1 MTRNDV
7 EAVVMKHLRRIV
19 DGLDNVQ
26 IDMNRSMVD
35 YGANSLDI
43 VEVVSATMREIKVK
57 VPRGELNKISTLGG
71 LVDLLWAIAE
81 QKAAE
86 QSTELP
92 KIQTEAAQ

>member
-1 MTRNDV
+1 MTRSDV

-19 DGLDNVQ
+19 DGLDSVEV
-26 IDMNRSMVD
+26 DTDRSMKD

-71 LVDLLWAIAE
+71 LVDLLWTMAQ

-86 QSTELP
+86 T
-92 KIQTEAAQ
+92 KIPAHP